1 MNLIEAS
8 IEGMRQ
14 LAENDSAGEG
24 IDEHWEAVLPETY
37 DIMANEIF
45 LALYGRFLNESMRR
59 RAAKIAKNFPLRKV
73 SDIDDAELFLHCLVR
88 GTWLGIADDPEFQAY
103 VNNNVKGVIHAAQGT
118 VQNPQRIGWTR
129 FSRLWLPL
137 SEEDFV
143 QVIRALVERF
153 KQHLFAEHCWREL
166 TNRHVGQEVNK
177 HMYALLTDSE
187 VITQNHREEAYQ
199 RLAEISS
206 NVTAELNGIDPYDAM
221 HDWLMKLSALPPHT
235 QLQKIGATPIA
246 IYQHAIDKLR
256 KGGKYEH
263 VSFEEKEEFVDT
275 IPDESLDVPGNETI
289 SDEFLQLLIANQKK
303 VEEIL
308 SRESPEKRRAK
319 IGKRRFKVMQML
331 AHELDLTSV
340 DIAARLK
347 ASEQTIGR
355 DREKIKESRP
365 LILEAIYS

>member
-1 MNLIEAS
+1 MNLIEVG

-45 LALYGRFLNESMRR
+45 LALHGRFINGSMVRQ
-59 RAAKIAKNFPLRKV
+59 AYEIARSLPLRDV

-88 GTWLGIADDPEFQAY
+88 GTWLGIAENSEFQAH
-103 VNNNVKGVIHAAQGT
+103 VNSNVNGVIHTAQGT
-118 VQNPQRIGWTR
+118 IPNPQRIGWAR
-129 FSRLWLPL
+129 SSRLWLPL
-137 SEEDFV
+137 SEEYFV
-143 QVIRALVERF
+143 QIVGALAERF
-153 KQHLFAEHCWREL
+153 KQHLFAEHCWHEL
-166 TNRHVGQEVNK
+166 TRRHVGKDVNK
-177 HMYALLTDSE
+177 YMYALLTDSE
-187 VITQNHREEAYQ
+187 VITEEDRMEAYQ
-199 RLAEISS
+199 WLAKLSS
-206 NVTAELNGIDPYDAM
+206 NVTTGLDGIDSSDAM
-221 HDWLMKLSALPPHT
+221 HDWLTKMSGLPPHT

-246 IYQHAIDKLR
+246 IHQHAIDKLR

-263 VSFEEKEEFVDT
+263 VSFEEMEEFADA
-275 IPDESLDVPGNETI
+275 IPDESLDAPNNETI